1 MINQDLGLKLNMLLE
16 CELPKGRTVFLH
28 IHLPMEEPGTEESL
42 SRGLMKEV
50 VLMDAPQPKALS
62 VLLGPLRF
70 NRAWILLE
78 LERQQVPHE
87 YHQYHQ
93 NTSVFCLALFSSQQF
108 QAFLPP

>member
-28 IHLPMEEPGTEESL
+28 IHLPMEEPRTEESL

-62 VLLGPLRF
+62 AFLGPLRF
-70 NRAWILLE
+70 NRAGFSWNWKDSKSLMTTIS
-78 LERQQVPHE
+78 
-87 YHQYHQ
+87 
-93 NTSVFCLALFSSQQF
+93 TCSV
-108 QAFLPP
+108 